1 MLKFDFAKEFA
12 KIPGP
17 REENIGPNSGEK
29 FRILYLEKWF
39 SENQQVEIDASGTI
53 MAFGPS
59 FLSEAFGKMAKK
71 EGKEKFFNIIHIKN
85 DQHRRNLKLKEAIIK
100 HVDIALSK

>member
-17 REENIGPNSGEK
+17 REESIGPYSGEK
-29 FRILYLEKWF
+29 FRKIYLEKWF

-59 FLSEAFGKMAKK
+59 FLSEAFGKMAK
-71 EGKEKFFNIIHIKN
+71 EKGREVFFNIIHIKDDN
-85 DQHRRNLKLKEAIIK
+85 HRRNLKLKESIIK